1 MFTFLFT
8 CLFKSLLIVIVIFSY
23 LESTSKM
30 QIISEAMARISAE
43 NSANLKTKWFNLLF
57 MIPPQRSSSE
67 DNSGLTMLDIFRYN
81 LGQLNLNWLQI
92 FWIGG
97 NNEGSNFVTRE
108 EKVKQ
113 LQLYKKKVIEDKKH
127 TLENFRFYKVR
138 KCK

>member
-1 MFTFLFT
+1 
-8 CLFKSLLIVIVIFSY
+8 
-23 LESTSKM
+23 
-30 QIISEAMARISAE
+30 
-43 NSANLKTKWFNLLF
+43 

-97 NNEGSNFVTRE
+97 NNEGSNLVTRE

-138 KCK
+138 KFYSIIKSICIIFFFLTILMFFTEIDFQDDKVQKTYFTIL